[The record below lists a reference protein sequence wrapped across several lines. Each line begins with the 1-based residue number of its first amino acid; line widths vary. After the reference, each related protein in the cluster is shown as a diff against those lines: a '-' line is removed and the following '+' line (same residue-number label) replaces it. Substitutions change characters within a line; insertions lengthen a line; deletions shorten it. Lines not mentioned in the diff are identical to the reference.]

1 MSDVKPSS
9 IQSIDPQPRHPFRE
23 VAELL
28 ATAICRMHT
37 GHASEPTPQASTVR
51 LDNSCHP
58 SVHANPPQP
67 EGMYP

>member
-28 ATAICRMHT
+28 ATAICRIHT
-37 GHASEPTPQASTVR
+37 GHASGSSLTTSTVR

-58 SVHANPPQP
+58 SVHANPSQP
-67 EGMYP
+67 EGIYP